1 MAKKDY
7 TLGIIA
13 GLLIGFLA
21 LPVLKAVK
29 PALFA
34 KFAVAVPIFFLI
46 AVPIGLIIFHF
57 LSRKIFVLWQLGKF
71 GVIGVLNTLVDWGV
85 LVLLILA
92 FRKYLGIE
100 STGAFIMGLTF
111 YSLYKSISFIIANI
125 NSYYWNKYWTF
136 SSGILRRTKAEY
148 LQFLAVSVVGF
159 ALNVSIASYVF
170 DYIRPFMDLN
180 PDQWGIIGAAVGSIV
195 GLMWNFLGYKF
206 IVFKPSSKPS
216 ALTP

>member
-7 TLGIIA
+7 ILGILA

-34 KFAVAVPIFFLI
+34 EFAAAVPIFFLI
-46 AVPIGLIIFHF
+46 AVPVGLIIFNF
-57 LSRKIFVLWQLGKF
+57 LSRKISVLWQIGKF

-85 LVLLILA
+85 LALLILA

-100 STGAFIMGLTF
+100 STDAFAIGLAF

-136 SSGILRRTKAEY
+136 SSGVLRKTKTEY
-148 LQFLAVSVVGF
+148 LQFLAVSIVGF
-159 ALNVSIASYVF
+159 ALNVGIASYVF
-170 DYIRPFMDLN
+170 DYIHPFAGMS
-180 PDQWGIIGAAVGSIV
+180 PDQWGIIGAAVGSVV

-206 IVFKPSSKPS
+206 IVFK
-216 ALTP
+216 LTP